1 MAWAIA
7 PDVSALASRGARS
20 VTVLAW
26 HYHDDDVAGPSADV
40 RLDIGGLPEN
50 LSSCRVRRLV
60 VDSNHGNAFTAW
72 QKMGSPAHPDA
83 AEIDRLRAASVLPEL
98 AEMAAVA
105 NRSATLH
112 FVLPRH
118 AVSLVVL
125 SW

>member
-1 MAWAIA
+1 MACDRA
-7 PDVSALASRGARS
+7 DVSALASRGARS

-40 RLDIGGLPEN
+40 RLDIGGLPET
-50 LSSCRVRRLV
+50 SSCRVRRLV
-60 VDSNHGNAFTAW
+60 VDSTHGNAFTAW
-72 QKMGSPAHPDA
+72 QKMGSPAQPDA
-83 AEIDRLRAASVLPEL
+83 SEIDRLRTASVLPEL
-98 AEMAAVA
+98 ADMAAVS

-118 AVSLVVL
+118 AVSLVVF